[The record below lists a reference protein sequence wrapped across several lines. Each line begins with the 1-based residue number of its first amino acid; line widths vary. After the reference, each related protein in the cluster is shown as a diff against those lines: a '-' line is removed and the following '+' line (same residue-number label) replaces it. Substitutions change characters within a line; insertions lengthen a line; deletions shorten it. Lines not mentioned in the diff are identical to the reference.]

1 MHKGTWLQS
10 QFVFHNGF
18 RGIIENISFGC
29 FTTLRRTTTTSH
41 CRAPVAGTHKW
52 KFQSANF
59 SVHMSVHVFT
69 LAHYRGELWLFH
81 SVWLNAFYVHVRM
94 RSMHYRMGCDRAI
107 GMCIVVVIASAMV
120 VDFSRC
126 RSSFRRIFFFFL
138 CRLFN
143 AHDLLTAHL
152 VKNRR
157 NLKFSSLALCACSNN
172 RDVYGLRRFL
182 SCLCVVDVLIHNL
195 LVEDHKTYYRTFIAL
210 LLRMIIVSCSTSS

>member
-81 SVWLNAFYVHVRM
+81 SMWLNAFYVHVRM

-107 GMCIVVVIASAMV
+107 GMCIVVGIASAMV

-126 RSSFRRIFFFFL
+126 RSSFRRILFFF
-138 CRLFN
+138 C
-143 AHDLLTAHL
+143 ADYSTLTT
-152 VKNRR
+152 
-157 NLKFSSLALCACSNN
+157 C
-172 RDVYGLRRFL
+172 LRRIW
-182 SCLCVVDVLIHNL
+182 SRI
-195 LVEDHKTYYRTFIAL
+195 VEIWSFL
-210 LLRMIIVSCSTSS
+210 LLLFALVPTTVTSMAYVVSFPVSASSMF

>member
-107 GMCIVVVIASAMV
+107 GMCIVVGIASAMV

-126 RSSFRRIFFFFL
+126 RSSFRRILFFFVQIIQRSRPAYGAFGQESSKFEVFFSCSL
-138 CRLFN
+138 RLFQQPWR
-143 AHDLLTAHL
+143 LWLTSFPFL
-152 VKNRR
+152 
-157 NLKFSSLALCACSNN
+157 S
-172 RDVYGLRRFL
+172 LRRRCF
-182 SCLCVVDVLIHNL
+182 NP
-195 LVEDHKTYYRTFIAL
+195 
-210 LLRMIIVSCSTSS
+210 